1 MANFSQV
8 PGLAGYQ
15 QQVALNDQQGAQQM
29 MKLSQLM
36 NMAQARQGM
45 EKGALEMSVMQ
56 DKLAREKKIRDA
68 LMGQQTGQS
77 APAAAGG
84 QMGMPGQASPA
95 MGSPAGAGG
104 IGRALAQKINAT
116 ADIYEQFGDFENA
129 IKYREHA
136 QKLMPELKDEQVRM
150 GPGGKPVVVRNY
162 KDGTT
167 EVSPFAPADK
177 LHFADTGGMAGVGM
191 NPYTGA
197 VQAPGVAKTQ
207 SPDSIASNRIAI
219 RGQDLVNAR
228 AKEALAAPKPVYN
241 SESQSWITPP
251 VGMAPG
257 QVAPVPGMPPK
268 PLTEFQGKSA
278 GFGARAA
285 VAHEILNSV
294 GNNGAVQPG
303 LIKRAAEAVP
313 LAGEGLGTLTN
324 FTQSAPQ
331 QQVEQAQ
338 RDFVNAVLR
347 QESGAAISQGEFEN
361 AKKQYFPQPGDTP
374 EVVAQKSRN
383 REQAIAGFSTSSG
396 PTGAKAITS
405 AKQKMQTIF
414 EANKAIKQGADREA
428 VKQRLESMGITDHG
442 IK

>member
-15 QQVALNDQQGAQQM
+15 QQVALNDQQGAQSL

-36 NMAQARQGM
+36 NIANAQQGM
-45 EKGALEMSVMQ
+45 QKGALEMSVMQ

-68 LMGQQTGQS
+68 LMAQQTGQGS
-77 APAAAGG
+77 PAAPGG
-84 QMGMPGQASPA
+84 QTGIPGQTSPS
-95 MGSPAGAGG
+95 MGAPAGAGG
-104 IGRALAQKINAT
+104 MGRALAQKLNAT
-116 ADIYEQFGDFENA
+116 ADIYEQNGDFGSA
-129 IKYREHA
+129 MKIREHA

-150 GPGGKPVVVRNY
+150 GPDGRPVVVRNY

-177 LHFADTGGMAGVGM
+177 LHFADTGGMAAVGM

-207 SPDSIASNRIAI
+207 SPDSLASNRIAI
-219 RGQDLVNAR
+219 RGQDLVNQR
-228 AKEALAAPKPVYN
+228 AIDALKAPKPIYN
-241 SESQSWITPP
+241 AESQSWITPP
-251 VGMAPG
+251 VGMSPG
-257 QVAPVPGMPPK
+257 QVSPVPGMPPK
-268 PLTEFQGKSA
+268 PLTEFQGKSS

-294 GNNGAVQPG
+294 GAGGAVQPG

-313 LAGEGLGTLTN
+313 FAGEGLGTLTN
-324 FTQSAPQ
+324 FTQSAAQ

-347 QESGAAISQGEFEN
+347 QESGAAISEGEFAN

-383 REQAIAGFSTSSG
+383 REQAIAGFSTSAG
-396 PTGAKAITS
+396 PTGAKAITG
-405 AKQKMQTIF
+405 AKERMQAIF

-428 VKQRLESMGITDHG
+428 VKQRLQSMGITNHG
-442 IK
+442 IR